1 MDQIVQVLGSLLV
14 LTAFVAA
21 QRRWL
26 SPESRPYLWLNLVG
40 AGVLAVLA
48 AHERQFGFLLLEF
61 CWAVA
66 AGSALLR
73 NPLSRARRP
82 PRPRPASRTA
92 AAPRRWPSARGGR
105 RRPTAR
111 ERGH

>member
-48 AHERQFGFLLLEF
+48 AHERQLGFLLLEF
-61 CWAVA
+61 CWAVV
-66 AGSALLR
+66 AGVALLR
-73 NPLSRARRP
+73 GPLSRARRR

-92 AAPRRWPSARGGR
+92 AGPRR
-105 RRPTAR
+105 
-111 ERGH
+111 

>member
-14 LTAFVAA
+14 LAAFVAA

-48 AHERQFGFLLLEF
+48 AHERQLGFLLLEF
-61 CWAVA
+61 CWAVV
-66 AGSALLR
+66 AGAALLR
-73 NPLSRARRP
+73 GALSRARRR

-92 AAPRRWPSARGGR
+92 ADPRR
-105 RRPTAR
+105 
-111 ERGH
+111 